1 MSRLTHAHP
10 YPGKLFV
17 VEGIDG
23 SGKST
28 QLDLLHKWLVAE
40 GYNVFFHGVE
50 FVAPCQ
56 ADEQK
61 G

>member
-1 MSRLTHAHP
+1 MSRLTQSHP

-28 QLDLLHKWLVAE
+28 QLDL
-40 GYNVFFHGVE
+40 FT
-50 FVAPCQ
+50 
-56 ADEQK
+56 
-61 G
+61 